1 VLALWCRRFYRSAV
15 ESGTYFSGVCVDIM
29 TDDSGNPRP
38 LDEFDARLRA
48 ARGERPN
55 ETGPELRNA
64 GIGPGMGMGVRV
76 VVELVAGIAVGTGI
90 GYGLDRWLG
99 TKPWCLLVFFF
110 LGAAASVLNIYR
122 AVHGL
127 DDSVGLGQAQR
138 RKHK

>member
-1 VLALWCRRFYRSAV
+1 MTD
-15 ESGTYFSGVCVDIM
+15 ESGHPG
-29 TDDSGNPRP
+29 P
-38 LDEFDARLRA
+38 LEDLDARLRA
-48 ARGERPN
+48 ARGEVKT
-55 ETGPELRNA
+55 EEGPEPRNGA

-76 VVELVAGIAVGTGI
+76 GVELISGIAVGGLI

-99 TKPWCLLVFFF
+99 TKPWLLLVFFF

-138 RKHK
+138 RKRK

>member
-1 VLALWCRRFYRSAV
+1 
-15 ESGTYFSGVCVDIM
+15 M
-29 TDDSGNPRP
+29 TDDSGSPRP
-38 LDEFDARLRA
+38 LEEFDARLRA
-48 ARGERPN
+48 ARGEVKSDKGAEP
-55 ETGPELRNA
+55 RNGA
-64 GIGPGMGMGVRV
+64 SIGAGMGMGVRV
-76 VVELVAGIAVGTGI
+76 GVELIAGIAVGGGI

-99 TKPWCLLVFFF
+99 TKPWLLLVFFF

>member
-1 VLALWCRRFYRSAV
+1 LK
-15 ESGTYFSGVCVDIM
+15 E
-29 TDDSGNPRP
+29 
-38 LDEFDARLRA
+38 LDAKLRA
-48 ARGERPN
+48 ARGEVKSEAGQEPRS
-55 ETGPELRNA
+55 GA

-76 VVELVAGIAVGTGI
+76 GVELISGIAVGGGI

-99 TKPWCLLVFFF
+99 TKPWLMLVFFF

-138 RKHK
+138 RKSK

>member
-1 VLALWCRRFYRSAV
+1 MTD
-15 ESGTYFSGVCVDIM
+15 ESGD
-29 TDDSGNPRP
+29 PRP
-38 LDEFDARLRA
+38 LNDLDAKLRA
-48 ARGERPN
+48 ARGETKDKV
-55 ETGPELRNA
+55 EPEPRNGA

-76 VVELVAGIAVGTGI
+76 GVELISGIAVGGLI

-99 TKPWCLLVFFF
+99 TKPWLLLVFFF

-138 RKHK
+138 RKRN

>member
-1 VLALWCRRFYRSAV
+1 MVPALFTAPRWRAGPNSLTSV
-15 ESGTYFSGVCVDIM
+15 WNMTDESGK
-29 TDDSGNPRP
+29 PRP
-38 LDEFDARLRA
+38 LDDLDAKLRA
-48 ARGERPN
+48 ARGEVRGD
-55 ETGPELRNA
+55 TGPEPRNGA

-76 VVELVAGIAVGTGI
+76 GVELISGIAVGGLI

-99 TKPWCLLVFFF
+99 TKPWLLLVFFF

-138 RKHK
+138 RKRK